1 MEVIFDMQTLKDII
15 KNLINKYQE
24 NQGSKKKRI
33 DIDDFEKEII
43 NIFNSQENYN
53 SLGGYKEFY
62 NCIKNLE
69 NSGIIVTLASN
80 KDHSNKKP
88 FLSKFWWLVPKYKSN
103 QWDSNTIAKLST
115 LLDISFYIRN
125 KKYQTIEELDKI
137 MCIYRYLKRP
147 STNMTIIREERSLSI
162 FNDASKILN
171 CEPEKFLSSSE
182 GKTLLNHLNLTYND
196 LNCEVIREPFDFWIN
211 SMMDSENKSEILII
225 EGLATYNS
233 IKNILK
239 NQVYWKLGTIPY
251 IVIWGAGR
259 QIEGT
264 INYLNDI
271 IPNPQTLR
279 IRYAG
284 DIDSEGL
291 DIFYNLKNKNK
302 HLNIILATHFYDFL
316 ITYFFS
322 ASKPI
327 ITNQRRI
334 FTVLESIKAEFK
346 SNSDIFSKIEY
357 LWFNK
362 LRIPQEFINLETL
375 TKEGWL
381 YYA

>member
-1 MEVIFDMQTLKDII
+1 MILDMQTLNDIVKKSI
-15 KNLINKYQE
+15 EKYRE

-33 DIDDFEKEII
+33 DIDNFEEEII
-43 NIFNSQENYN
+43 KILHSQENYN
-53 SLGGYKEFY
+53 SLGGYREFY
-62 NCIKNLE
+62 SCIKNLE
-69 NSGIIVTLASN
+69 NSCIIVSLTSN
-80 KDHSNKKP
+80 KDHNSKKP
-88 FLSKFWWLVPKYKSN
+88 FLSKFWWLMPKYKSN

-115 LLDISFYIRN
+115 VLDISFYIRN

-137 MCIYRYLKRP
+137 MCIYKYLKSSP
-147 STNMTIIREERSLSI
+147 TSMIIIREERSLSI
-162 FNDASKILN
+162 FNDAAKILN

-182 GKTLLNHLNLTYND
+182 GKTLLNRLNLSYNN
-196 LNCEVIREPFDFWIN
+196 LNCEVISEPFDFWIN
-211 SMMDSENKSEILII
+211 STVNSGNKSEVLII

-239 NQVYWKLGTIPY
+239 NSIYWKLGTIPY

-264 INYLNDI
+264 INYLHDI
-271 IPNPQTLR
+271 MPNPHTLR

-316 ITYFFS
+316 ITYFFN

-334 FTVLESIKAEFK
+334 FTVLESIKAEFQ
-346 SNSDIFSKIEY
+346 SNSDVFSKIEY